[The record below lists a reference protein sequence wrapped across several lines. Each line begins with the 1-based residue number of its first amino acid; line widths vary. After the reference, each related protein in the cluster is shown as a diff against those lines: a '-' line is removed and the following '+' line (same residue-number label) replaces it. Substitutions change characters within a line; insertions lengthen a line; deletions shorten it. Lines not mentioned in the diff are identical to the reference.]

1 MQQTSFSKSELAR
14 QAPPR
19 DLIWK
24 KNDFKAQKNGAHS
37 NIYWV
42 KVNIHQFRNNPS
54 TKTAHKNLT
63 NGQGPTNT
71 LEIGK
76 IIKNKDLEF
85 STTLMEINIKED
97 GLRIKDTDK
106 VPIGLLML
114 KTN

>member
-42 KVNIHQFRNNPS
+42 KVHLISLRNSHS
-54 TKTAHKNLT
+54 TKMALKKLI
-63 NGQGPTNT
+63 NGQDLINMSV
-71 LEIGK
+71 IGK
-76 IIKNKDLEF
+76 IIKSKDLVF
-85 STTLMEINIKED
+85 NTMPMEISTKED
-97 GLRIKDTDK
+97 GQKTKDMDK
-106 VPIGLLML
+106 EHIG
-114 KTN
+114 